1 MSVYMYVCMC
11 LYLHV
16 RARMQEKG
24 RGRKR
29 ECKRH
34 QKLLPAHT
42 FATGP
47 AVVHTQQTFLASA
60 WQRQALARLFVSYSK
75 RTHSIVREQ
84 IL

>member
-1 MSVYMYVCMC
+1 MYVSVFTCESENARERERA
-11 LYLHV
+11 
-16 RARMQEKG
+16 RARM
-24 RGRKR
+24 R
-29 ECKRH
+29 EASE
-34 QKLLPAHT
+34 KLLPAHT

-75 RTHSIVREQ
+75 RTHSIVTEH